1 MGNKTR
7 HTANLVSDNNI
18 FVDIASDRVGIGST
32 QPTAKLN
39 IAGIVSATSFV
50 GDGSGLTNLTGSYSN
65 SDVDSHLNVSGASSG
80 QILSWNGFDY
90 AWVADQT
97 GGGGG
102 SYANSDVDAHLNVS
116 GASSGQILI
125 MLG

>member
-39 IAGIVSATSFV
+39 VVGVVSATSFLEV
-50 GDGSGLTNLTGSYSN
+50 MDLN
-65 SDVDSHLNVSGASSG
+65 SLESVLI
-80 QILSWNGFDY
+80 QL
-90 AWVADQT
+90 
-97 GGGGG
+97 
-102 SYANSDVDAHLNVS
+102 LLL
-116 GASSGQILI
+116 ILI
-125 MLG
+125 VQQEFKQPQVVL